1 MKIPIPSIVPALAL
15 VLVAAPAADAQDRS
29 VTWTR
34 TTQIDVPGD
43 LGTFLR
49 ALPGGLNARQSEHG
63 IHLSG
68 RKVRQDDGSGSMI
81 IDLDER
87 RWTSLD
93 HDARLYTSMSFAESL
108 ELARQMAAGMDGEMD
123 EARAE
128 WRAALEESRE
138 DREAAM
144 AEMREAMAE
153 ADEELTL
160 DIDVRQTGETRSFGG
175 FDATRRMVIA
185 TARVAEGV
193 EGVDEEGAGELVFA
207 VDLWQTT
214 AFPTA
219 DHAYEQWA
227 MEMAQDPELHG
238 FAEEMASAFLPDEA
252 FGAEALATWDP
263 RMAAG
268 LERLA
273 ERIAELEGT
282 PMRTVTTVAFVPAGV
297 EMDVDALL
305 AWEPAS
311 MGDRVRQAAAGQ
323 AREAARGALRGLSR
337 GLLGGERDEAEE
349 EAEPEMRPLFRMT
362 TEIADIRDL
371 GAPAA
376 DLFQVPAGYGE
387 RQIPMPGS

>member
-1 MKIPIPSIVPALAL
+1 MKIFAPSIILVVAA
-15 VLVAAPAADAQDRS
+15 VLVAAPGIEAQDRS

-43 LGTFLR
+43 LGTLLR
-49 ALPGGLNARQSEHG
+49 AIPGGLNARQSEHG

-93 HDARLYTSMSFAESL
+93 HDARMFTAMSFDQSIEM
-108 ELARQMAAGMDGEMD
+108 ARQMAAGMEGEME
-123 EARAE
+123 EAQAE

-138 DREAAM
+138 EREAMM

-153 ADEELTL
+153 VGEELAL
-160 DIDVRQTGETRSFGG
+160 DIDVRQTGETRSFDG
-175 FDATRRMVIA
+175 FNATRRMVIA
-185 TARVAEGV
+185 TAGVAEGV
-193 EGVDEEGAGELVFA
+193 EGVDEVGAGQLVFA
-207 VDLWQTT
+207 VDLWQT
-214 AFPTA
+214 ADFPSA
-219 DHAYEQWA
+219 DHVYEQWA
-227 MEMAQDPELHG
+227 MEMAQDPELRG

-252 FGAEALATWDP
+252 FGSEALAMWDP

-268 LERLA
+268 LERVA
-273 ERIAELEGT
+273 ERIAEFEGT
-282 PMRTVTTVAFVPAGV
+282 PLRTVTTIAFVPAGV

-323 AREAARGALRGLSR
+323 AREAARGALRNLSR
-337 GLLGGERDEAEE
+337 GLLGGDRDAAEE
-349 EAEPEMRPLFRMT
+349 ETEPEMRPLLRMT
-362 TEIADIRDL
+362 TEIADIRDR

-387 RQIPMPGS
+387 RAIPMPGS